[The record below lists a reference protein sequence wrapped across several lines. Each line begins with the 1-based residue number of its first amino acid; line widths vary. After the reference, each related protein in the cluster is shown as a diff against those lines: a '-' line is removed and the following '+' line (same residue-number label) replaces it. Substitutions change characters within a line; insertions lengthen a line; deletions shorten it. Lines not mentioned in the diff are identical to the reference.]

1 MRDRARIPEA
11 VQRVVAAALEEDLGA
26 KGDITTD
33 VVIPVDRRA
42 VGRLVARQPL
52 IVAGLSVARE
62 VFRQLDPA
70 LGFVAHRADGEP
82 VAAGDPLATVT
93 GAARPILR
101 GERTALN
108 FVMRMSGIA
117 TAARRAVDE
126 ISGTGARILD
136 TRKTAPG
143 LRVLDKLAV
152 AAGGADNHRGGLF
165 DAVMIKDTHLALV
178 GSLAEAVARVLGA
191 GVAKG
196 LVTVEVG
203 TLRQLE
209 EAIAAGAGRAL
220 LDNMGLD
227 EIRRAVAIAKGRIVL
242 EASGRLRPGRLRAV
256 AETGVDC
263 LSVGFLT
270 HSSRAADV
278 AMEVG
283 PES

>member
-1 MRDRARIPEA
+1 LHDRAGIPEA
-11 VQRVVAAALEEDLGA
+11 VQRVVAAALEEDIGS
-26 KGDITTD
+26 KGDVTTD
-33 VVIPVDRRA
+33 AVIPDDRRA
-42 VGRLVARQPL
+42 VGRLVARQSL
-52 IVAGLSVARE
+52 VVAGLSVARE

-70 LGFVAHRADGEP
+70 LGFVAHRADGDA
-82 VAAGDPLATVT
+82 VAAGDGLATVT

-126 ISGTGARILD
+126 VSGTGARILD

-152 AAGGADNHRGGLF
+152 AAGGAGNHRSGLF

-178 GSLAEAVARVLGA
+178 GPIAKAVARVLGT
-191 GVAKG
+191 GIAKE

-203 TLRQLE
+203 TLLQLE

-220 LDNMGLD
+220 LDNMSLD
-227 EIRRAVAIAKGRIVL
+227 EMRRAVGTGKGRIVL
-242 EASGRLRPGRLRAV
+242 EASGGLRPGGLRAV

-270 HSSRAADV
+270 HSSQAADV
-278 AMEVG
+278 AMEVV